1 MPIRNSRRPGRS
13 AASAP
18 GPIFCTLDLRNAAVV
33 GSGGDFEG
41 YRRMMRA
48 GRTRQVVVCCTILV
62 QGCAT
67 TSPTAAPHPGTDF
80 PRSESFYPYTARLWA
95 QEGATVVHYCVD
107 ANGRLSGEPTVER
120 TSGDDDLDG
129 AALALAK
136 AGDGH
141 YMPAHEAGKAVAG
154 CASFKV
160 KFTLADDPSFPTLS
174 RRAKQLA
181 NQSRPQVQSLEKEL
195 QLVQRPPDLTTFV
208 PGDQQQLIQLR
219 NFVASVSPLVKEYDT
234 FLADFVAKMD
244 ELGRADAVSEAER
257 TAFSKSWQ
265 EKRAHLE
272 QMRAA
277 VLNMRSMLDTVNELA
292 DYVQN
297 AQPPLWSVSGPNKPN
312 LEQRRVLDEFVARG
326 RAEYAELQTR
336 LNRTANS
343 PAQTEGAP
351 QGLQDSSPGHLP
363 QPPESVPVYLES
375 VAGLEYSAASMPSVA
390 PPKQITTSKEI
401 SDSCPYPPTAN
412 RNSEEGTTLLRVH
425 LEAAGTVS
433 TVVIARSSGNEELD
447 AAAVRCIATVRFQP
461 ATQNGTPKASVIRY
475 RWIWKIDWGSP
486 DPRKCDELKAAAD
499 ARAHLPSNNQSGLPA
514 AVVCTCWEESGKAR
528 KPRIVESSGSQKLDD
543 GAIKLAEVGAQKPR
557 PPGHS
562 GCFAYRI
569 QFDLKN

>member
-1 MPIRNSRRPGRS
+1 MRRVR
-13 AASAP
+13 
-18 GPIFCTLDLRNAAVV
+18 
-33 GSGGDFEG
+33 
-41 YRRMMRA
+41 
-48 GRTRQVVVCCTILV
+48 RTRGVAVCCTILV

-67 TSPTAAPHPGTDF
+67 TSPTAASHPGTDF
-80 PRSESFYPYTARLWA
+80 PSSESFYPYAARLWA
-95 QEGATVVHYCVD
+95 QEGATAVHYCVD

-136 AGDGH
+136 AGDGR
-141 YMPAHEAGKAVAG
+141 YVPAYEAGKAIAG
-154 CASFKV
+154 CASLKV
-160 KFTLADDPSFPTLS
+160 NFALRDDPSFPTLS
-174 RRAKQLA
+174 RRAKQLTH
-181 NQSRPQVQSLEKEL
+181 QSRPQVQSLEKEL

-208 PGDQQQLIQLR
+208 PGDQQQLMQLR
-219 NFVASVSPLVKEYDT
+219 NFVASVSPLVKKYDT
-234 FLADFVAKMD
+234 LLADFVAKMD
-244 ELGRADAVSEAER
+244 ELGRADDVSEAER

-265 EKRAHLE
+265 EKRAHVDQL
-272 QMRAA
+272 RAA
-277 VLNMRSMLDTVNELA
+277 VLDMRSILGTVNDLA

-297 AQPPLWSVSGPNKPN
+297 ALPPLGSVSGPNKPN
-312 LEQRRVLDEFVARG
+312 VEQRAVIGEFIARG

-343 PAQTEGAP
+343 LARTEGAP
-351 QGLQDSSPGHLP
+351 QGLQGSSPGSLP
-363 QPPESVPVYLES
+363 QPPESVPIYLES

-390 PPKQITTSKEI
+390 PPKQVTTPKEI
-401 SDSCPYPPTAN
+401 SDSCPYPPAAI
-412 RNSEEGTTLLRVH
+412 RNNEEGMTLLRVH
-425 LEAAGTVS
+425 LEEAGTVS
-433 TVVIARSSGNEELD
+433 TVVVARSSGHEELD

-461 ATQNGTPKASVIRY
+461 AAQNGAPMASVIRY

-486 DPRKCDELKAAAD
+486 DPRKCDELKAAAA
-499 ARAHLPSNNQSGLPA
+499 ARARLPSNNQPGLPA

-528 KPRIVESSGSQKLDD
+528 EPRIVESSGSRRLDD
-543 GAIKLAEVGAQKPR
+543 GAIKLAEVGAQTPR